1 MLKSLSSNS
10 TPKLCL
16 CVWHLRA
23 TARWTQRP
31 SIPRI
36 PSWAELDCQK
46 VRRASAMAQQQRVC
60 LQCRRHRR
68 CGLGS
73 WVGEIP
79 WGGRCQATPGER
91 QPVGFPGRPQGQRS
105 LRVGV
110 RGVTRR
116 SWSQH
121 TCQEVTKLNHINSI
135 LQRHVYHYWVKNLR
149 LHSYLSYVEEINKST
164 SYAWRSCTFCYLKS
178 LHKDCIKMFSEDSLL
193 RKCSSWK
200 LGSCPLSDKETIQF
214 NIFLFLC
221 PNYLT
226 ILN

>member
-1 MLKSLSSNS
+1 MNTAPIHPQNSFLGWVRLSESQKGFSHGAAAKSLPAVQETQEMWAWFLGWGDPLGREMSSHS
-10 TPKLCL
+10 RGTS
-16 CVWHLRA
+16 
-23 TARWTQRP
+23 ARGISR
-31 SIPRI
+31 
-36 PSWAELDCQK
+36 
-46 VRRASAMAQQQRVC
+46 
-60 LQCRRHRR
+60 
-68 CGLGS
+68 
-73 WVGEIP
+73 
-79 WGGRCQATPGER
+79 
-91 QPVGFPGRPQGQRS
+91 RPQGQRS